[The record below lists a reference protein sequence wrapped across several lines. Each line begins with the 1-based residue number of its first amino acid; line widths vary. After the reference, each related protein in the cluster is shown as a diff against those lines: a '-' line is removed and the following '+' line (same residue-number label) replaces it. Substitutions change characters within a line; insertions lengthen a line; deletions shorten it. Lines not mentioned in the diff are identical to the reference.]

1 MNEFNFNFF
10 EKGKIA
16 LITGSTGNLGK
27 RIAENFSKFK
37 TNLILIDINEK
48 KLNKQKKLLKKKYNN
63 KIKTY
68 YCDFSKSDNR
78 DLVLKKIFK
87 ENKKI
92 DIIINNA
99 SMVGD
104 MKLKNWNSKVS
115 EQNIYTWKKCFTINL
130 ESIYSTIKILEKRL
144 RNSKDPCIVNIGSI
158 YGFLAPDYEIY
169 KNTNINNPVAY
180 SVSKG
185 GLITLTKL
193 FASYLAPKIRVNCL
207 SPGGIL
213 RKQSRNFIKNYV
225 ATVPLKRMA
234 SEEDVVN
241 VILFLSCKMSKY
253 ITGQNI
259 VVDGGKSII

>member
-1 MNEFNFNFF
+1 MNKFNLNFLD
-10 EKGKIA
+10 KGKIA
-16 LITGSTGNLGK
+16 LITGSTGNLGRK
-27 RIAENFSKFK
+27 IAENFSKLK
-37 TNLILIDINEK
+37 TNLILMDINEK
-48 KLNKQKKLLKKKYNN
+48 KLNNQKNYLKKKYNT

-68 YCDFSKSDNR
+68 YCDFSESEDR
-78 DLVLKKIFK
+78 DLILKRIFK

-104 MKLKNWNSKVS
+104 IKLKNWNSEVDK
-115 EQNIYTWKKCFTINL
+115 QNIYNWKKCFTINL

-144 RNSKDPCIVNIGSI
+144 RKSKDPCIVNVGSI
-158 YGFLAPDYEIY
+158 YGFLAPNYDIY

-185 GLITLTKL
+185 GLVTLTKL
-193 FASYLAPKIRVNCL
+193 FASYLAPQIRVNCL

-213 RKQSRNFIKNYV
+213 RKQSKSFIKNYV

-241 VILFLSCKMSKY
+241 VILFLSSKMSKY

-259 VVDGGKSII
+259 IVDGGKSII